1 MRNSKYIPALV
12 FLAVNAVYVYILGTV
27 NSELSA
33 YASLLLPSVFIV
45 GPALFLGTW
54 RTVAVVGFSAFL
66 WAATTPVRA
75 GLVAALWLA
84 AALCVHTIRFR
95 FRPLDTASICALYLA
110 VNFALV
116 MAYMLFFLNGC
127 GSISGYLLRVFTDS
141 FVSAVALVFVAKPA
155 LMIPLSLLKI
165 GGIEM
170 RIEEDAR

>member
-75 GLVAALWLA
+75 GLVACRRALRPHNPLQVQTPRHRLDLRSLSGGEFRARYGVYAVFPKRLRVDFWVSAQGLYGFVRIGSRA
-84 AALCVHTIRFR
+84 RFR
-95 FRPLDTASICALYLA
+95 RKTRAYDSA
-110 VNFALV
+110 FA
-116 MAYMLFFLNGC
+116 
-127 GSISGYLLRVFTDS
+127 
-141 FVSAVALVFVAKPA
+141 P
-155 LMIPLSLLKI
+155 
-165 GGIEM
+165 
-170 RIEEDAR
+170 